1 MKRSLI
7 VVLIIG
13 LLLFSVACGGSSTPA
28 PEETATQK
36 PVTQPAT
43 GSLKIKVSN
52 QSPYDICYVQIS
64 GSEQEEWGEDWLGE
78 QEKIA
83 AGASKTFNVDAGTYD
98 VKVMTCEQYTLATFW
113 DIDSNTTVEV
123 GGKGLVPLVVL
134 NQSTTEICY
143 VYIASSSSDSWG
155 EDWLG
160 ESESIPPQEGGRVFF
175 VQPGTYDLS
184 TQDCD
189 GNDLVTES
197 GVQITE
203 ETSWTISD

>member
-13 LLLFSVACGGSSTPA
+13 LLFSVACGRSSTPT
-28 PEETATQK
+28 PEEIAT
-36 PVTQPAT
+36 
-43 GSLKIKVSN
+43 LKINVSN

-64 GSEQEEWGEDWLGE
+64 GSEQEEWGEDWLGK

-83 AGASKTFNVDAGTYD
+83 PGASKTFNVDAGTYD
-98 VKVMTCEQYTLATFW
+98 VQVMTCEQYTLATFW

-134 NQSTTEICY
+134 NQSATEICY
-143 VYIASSSSDSWG
+143 VYIASSSSNSWG

-160 ESESIPPQEGGRVFF
+160 ESESISPREGGRVFF

-189 GNDLVTES
+189 HNDLVTES

-203 ETSWTISD
+203 AIAWKISE

>member
-7 VVLIIG
+7 ILLVSG
-13 LLLFSVACGGSSTPA
+13 LLLFLVACGRGSIPA
-28 PEETATQK
+28 LEE
-36 PVTQPAT
+36 VTQPAAT
-43 GSLKIKVSN
+43 GTLKISISN
-52 QSPYDICYVQIS
+52 QGPYDICYVQIS
-64 GSEQEEWGEDWLGE
+64 GSEQEEWGRDWLGE

-83 AGASKTFNVDAGTYD
+83 PGASKTFNVDAGTYD

-113 DIDSNTTVEV
+113 GIDSNTTVEV
-123 GGKGLVPLVVL
+123 GGKGLVPLVVS

-143 VYIASSSSDSWG
+143 LYIVPSSSNSWG

-160 ESESIPPQEGGRVFF
+160 KSESIPPQEGGRVFF

-189 GNDLVTES
+189 RNDLVTRS
-197 GVQITE
+197 GLQITE
-203 ETSWTISD
+203 ATSWTISD

>member
-13 LLLFSVACGGSSTPA
+13 LLLFSVACGRSSTPTPGEIA
-28 PEETATQK
+28 A
-36 PVTQPAT
+36 
-43 GSLKIKVSN
+43 LKINVSN

-64 GSEQEEWGEDWLGE
+64 GSEQEEWGKDWLGE

-83 AGASKTFNVDAGTYD
+83 PGASKTFNVDAGTYD
-98 VKVMTCEQYTLATFW
+98 VQVMTCEQYTLATFW

-134 NQSTTEICY
+134 NQSATEICY
-143 VYIASSSSDSWG
+143 VYIVSSSSNSWG

-160 ESESIPPQEGGRVFF
+160 ESESISPREGGRVFF

-189 GNDLVTES
+189 RNDLVTES

-203 ETSWTISD
+203 AIAWKISE

>member
-13 LLLFSVACGGSSTPA
+13 LLLFSVACGRSSTPT
-28 PEETATQK
+28 PGEIST
-36 PVTQPAT
+36 
-43 GSLKIKVSN
+43 LKINISN

-64 GSEQEEWGEDWLGE
+64 GSEQEEWGKDWLGE

-83 AGASKTFNVDAGTYD
+83 PGASKTFNVDAGTYD
-98 VKVMTCEQYTLATFW
+98 VQVMTCEQYTLATFW

-134 NQSTTEICY
+134 NQSATEICY
-143 VYIASSSSDSWG
+143 VYIVSSSSNSWG

-160 ESESIPPQEGGRVFF
+160 ESESISPREGGRVFF

-189 GNDLVTES
+189 RNDLVTES

-203 ETSWTISD
+203 AIAWRISE